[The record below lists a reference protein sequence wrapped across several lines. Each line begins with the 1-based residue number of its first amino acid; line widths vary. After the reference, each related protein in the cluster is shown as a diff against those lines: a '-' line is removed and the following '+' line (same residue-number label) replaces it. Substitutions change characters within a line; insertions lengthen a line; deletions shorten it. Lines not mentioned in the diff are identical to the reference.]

1 MSRYDTRER
10 FKRGVRY
17 EITRAASRKRYYRY
31 PRSRDVQYLGRAN
44 TEFGTVFLF
53 LDDSRLR
60 GRKGAGKV

>member
-31 PRSRDVQYLGRAN
+31 PHSRDVRYLGRAN
-44 TEFGTVFLF
+44 TALGIVFLF
-53 LDDSRLR
+53 LDETLPRGEKKSRST
-60 GRKGAGKV
+60 